1 LFSNIIIV
9 NCNLNHKAL
18 GVTKVKRLLAG
29 SYLAAQVGKGDLFA
43 EPARSWIEK
52 TEQVPSGYKIL
63 DGISQESGRT

>member
-1 LFSNIIIV
+1 
-9 NCNLNHKAL
+9 
-18 GVTKVKRLLAG
+18 LLAG

-63 DGISQESGRT
+63 DGVD